1 MNVAPGILLSLLGA
15 AALFAQTPAPPPAA
29 AAAPP
34 KPLTSVAFFDHTKTA
49 EAFAKATHLVD
60 APDFIV
66 QGGHRE
72 VPGQVELHEKE
83 TDVIYVIDG
92 AATFVTG
99 GTMVG
104 GAISRP
110 GQWLGKDIRGGE
122 EHQLVKGDM
131 VIVPAGIPH
140 WFKSVSPQVTYS
152 VVKIVKM

>member
-1 MNVAPGILLSLLGA
+1 MKVQLGILLSLVGV
-15 AALFAQTPAPPPAA
+15 AALTAQTPVPPPAA
-29 AAAPP
+29 PA
-34 KPLTSVAFFDHTKTA
+34 KPLTTAVFFDHTKTA
-49 EAFAKATHLVD
+49 EAFAKATHLID

-83 TDVIYVIDG
+83 TDVIYVIEG

-110 GQWLGKDIRGGE
+110 GQWLGKDITGGA
-122 EHQLVKGDM
+122 EHHLVKGDM
-131 VIVPAGIPH
+131 VIVPAGMPH

-152 VVKIVKM
+152 VVKVVKM

>member
-1 MNVAPGILLSLLGA
+1 MKVAFGILLSLVAA
-15 AALFAQTPAPPPAA
+15 AALNAQTPAPQPAP
-29 AAAPP
+29 PP
-34 KPLTSVAFFDHTKTA
+34 KPLTTAVFFDHTKTA
-49 EAFAKATHLVD
+49 EAFAKATHLID

-72 VPGQVELHEKE
+72 VPGQVEVHEKE
-83 TDVIYVIDG
+83 TDIIYVLDG

-104 GAISRP
+104 GAVSRP
-110 GQWLGKDIRGGE
+110 GQWLGKDITGGE
-122 EHQLVKGDM
+122 EHHLVKGDM

-152 VVKIVKM
+152 VVKVVKP